1 MKRDFFNSIKGI
13 TRETSSQHPSH
24 IIGLIIIR
32 LQAEHAFQE
41 QFSISRADQDISVKK
56 LARSLPDFPDTF
68 FQPFVLQKY
77 KKQWQAQLEKIS
89 DFLLPDRE
97 SGGNMMFKM

>member
-1 MKRDFFNSIKGI
+1 MLSKNNSA
-13 TRETSSQHPSH
+13 S
-24 IIGLIIIR
+24 
-32 LQAEHAFQE
+32 QE
-41 QFSISRADQDISVKK
+41 QIKISVKK

-77 KKQWQAQLEKIS
+77 KKQWQAHLEKIS